1 MGLRKP
7 LGKHL
12 GGLEQF
18 DLFIYLF
25 LGGRVFWVVGKFIS
39 GFVNDFKR
47 WSLSVLLM
55 ILYVF
60 LLMGGAIINK
70 WF

>member
-1 MGLRKP
+1 
-7 LGKHL
+7 
-12 GGLEQF
+12 
-18 DLFIYLF
+18 